1 MHHLIN
7 AVPLLSVSS
16 AFIFQC
22 SSFLS
27 HGGRN
32 KHENRQP
39 KTWSLI
45 TLQKRPTALHARPR
59 SLPPPTAAIPGRR
72 LRTRPPRVLPTA
84 GVAARWPP
92 VVTSISLVEDDR
104 RVTTPFIMCVT
115 CSSISSLRVCMCVCV
130 DGCSYLPVL
139 LIIRGPYRDI

>member
-16 AFIFQC
+16 AFVFQC

-45 TLQKRPTALHARPR
+45 ALQKRPTALHARPR

-72 LRTRPPRVLPTA
+72 PRTRPPRVLPA
-84 GVAARWPP
+84 AAVAARWPP

-104 RVTTPFIMCVT
+104 RVTTPFIMFA
-115 CSSISSLRVCMCVCV
+115 SMYVCV
-130 DGCSYLPVL
+130 RRWLQLPACFADYKRT
-139 LIIRGPYRDI
+139 I